1 MQYEAEP
8 PVAGLAAVDG
18 QGLGVEFAAG
28 VNLGLQRPL
37 DGLGLPLPAV
47 AVPAGGDAQR
57 PLDGL
62 GLPLP
67 AVAVPAGGDAAVGG
81 DEEIEGEGDDDGD
94 GDGEPAREI
103 GIGNAGGNDSELAR
117 LRTELAV
124 LRAGQQLGNKRGRGR
139 GRRPAL

>member
-18 QGLGVEFAAG
+18 QGLGVEFAVG

-37 DGLGLPLPAV
+37 DGFGLPLPAV
-47 AVPAGGDAQR
+47 AVPAGR
-57 PLDGL
+57 
-62 GLPLP
+62 
-67 AVAVPAGGDAAVGG
+67 DAAVGG
-81 DEEIEGEGDDDGD
+81 DEEIGGEGDDDGD
-94 GDGEPAREI
+94 GDGEPASEI

-139 GRRPAL
+139 GRRSAL